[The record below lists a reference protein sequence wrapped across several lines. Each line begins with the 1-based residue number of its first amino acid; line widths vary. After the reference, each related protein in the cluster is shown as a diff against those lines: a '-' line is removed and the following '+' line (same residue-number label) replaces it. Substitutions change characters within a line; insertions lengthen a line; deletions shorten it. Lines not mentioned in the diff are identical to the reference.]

1 MSAYLSIEDLR
12 LIMGLTFFV
21 LGLLALLTGVIMLVA
36 HPYRDEAKALAT
48 QSASLGQS
56 ASQSANQSAG
66 MSAPTLQ
73 PGASPVLPGPAINQ
87 MQKDLG
93 DNISSAA
100 QSATAL
106 IDAVNSLIKTSSG
119 NAIVIIVVGTL
130 LELAA
135 YWLLIANG

>member
-21 LGLLALLTGVIMLVA
+21 LGLLALVTGVIMLVA

-56 ASQSANQSAG
+56 ASQSANVAS
-66 MSAPTLQ
+66 PTFQ
-73 PGASPVLPGPAINQ
+73 PGASPVSSGPPLSQ
-87 MQKDLG
+87 MQKGMG

>member
-12 LIMGLTFFV
+12 LIMGLTFFI
-21 LGLLALLTGVIMLVA
+21 LGLLALVTGVIMLVA

-56 ASQSANQSAG
+56 ASQSASAAP
-66 MSAPTLQ
+66 SALQ
-73 PGASPVLPGPAINQ
+73 PGASPVSSGPPLNQ
-87 MQKDLG
+87 MQKGMG

>member
-21 LGLLALLTGVIMLVA
+21 LGLVALVTGVIMLVA

-48 QSASLGQS
+48 QSANLGQS
-56 ASQSANQSAG
+56 ASQSVNLPPPIQPAAQQVSSGPPLMPVQKG
-66 MSAPTLQ
+66 M
-73 PGASPVLPGPAINQ
+73 
-87 MQKDLG
+87 G
-93 DNISSAA
+93 DNISGAA

-119 NAIVIIVVGTL
+119 NAIVIIVVGTM